1 MTVMTQPSFAIVVG
15 VDLGQF
21 SSFVVEHA
29 LDQGARH
36 DAPELHFLTVVDRA
50 DEIEAT
56 KQRLA
61 DLVVPAISAFASPV
75 GSRDR
80 SDWSLRLH
88 VRAGKI
94 AEELAALAAEVG
106 ARLMVIGRFGRHHP
120 YRRLA
125 KTAADIV
132 DLAPC
137 PVLVTALVDDPPRTS
152 PICPDCAKVRVE
164 THGERWFCAQHR
176 GDRVSTRVPFGGGFT
191 GSNQLW

>member
-1 MTVMTQPSFAIVVG
+1 MTQPSFAIVVA

-21 SSFVVEHA
+21 SSIVVEHA
-29 LDQGARH
+29 LDQAARH
-36 DAPELHFLTVVDRA
+36 DAPELHFLTVVGSA

-56 KQRLA
+56 KRRVV
-61 DLVVPAISAFASPV
+61 DLVVPALGPLDRKN
-75 GSRDR
+75 GSM
-80 SDWSLRLH
+80 RLH
-88 VRAGKI
+88 VRAGKV

-106 ARLMVIGRFGRHHP
+106 AQLMVIGRFGAHHP
-120 YRRLA
+120 HRRLA

-137 PVLVTALVDDPPRTS
+137 PVLIAALVEDPPRTS

-164 THGERWFCAQHR
+164 TNGERWFCAQHR